1 MEKFAMRKLI
11 LSLDGG
17 GIRGAATTQFLAL
30 VDSEL
35 QARYRTT
42 LRDQVDLF
50 AGMST
55 GSIIALALATTRLSM
70 KEIDALYDV
79 EMAEKI
85 FEENKGLFEIDG
97 VNAPKYEASGKT
109 EILKQK
115 LGPET
120 KIGDVKDGKHVL
132 VVTYSVEKRKPI
144 VIKSTK
150 NNHVNLNAYQIADAS
165 SAAPTYFPTIEVDIA
180 PDALDGTHWLI
191 DGGVIANNPTMC
203 ALSEARRVWRDT
215 KLDDF
220 RVLSVGTGRMTRK
233 VNGRASRKWG
243 SAGWFAQGQI
253 LDILTDESI
262 VGYQA
267 GNMLA
272 DGTYIRVNSELKEQP
287 GLAVAPDDSMDD
299 VGQGNIRK
307 LRALGEFWFSRY
319 GAAAVE
325 LLVDQYVG
333 PSLDRIDPILGNPI
347 EVVGAQKTQPMPEV
361 GRYRG
366 IDPRPDAD
374 DIER

>member
-1 MEKFAMRKLI
+1 MRKMI

-17 GIRGAATTQFLAL
+17 GIRGAATTHFLAL
-30 VDSEL
+30 VDKEL
-35 QARYRTT
+35 QDKHQTT
-42 LRDQVDLF
+42 LRERVDLF
-50 AGMST
+50 AGTST
-55 GSIIALALATTRLSM
+55 GSIIALALARTSLSM
-70 KEIDALYDV
+70 EEIDALYDV

-109 EILKQK
+109 EILRQK
-115 LGPET
+115 LGSDT
-120 KIGDVKDGKHVL
+120 KVGDGRDGKHVL

-150 NNHVNLNAYQIADAS
+150 SDHVNLNAYQVADAS
-165 SAAPTYFPTIEVDIA
+165 SAAPTYFPTIEVDID
-180 PDALDGTHWLI
+180 PGDLDGTHWLI

-215 KLDDF
+215 KLDDV

-253 LDILTDESI
+253 LDILTDETI

-287 GLAVAPDDSMDD
+287 GLAAAPDDSMDD
-299 VGQGNIRK
+299 VGKGNIRK
-307 LRALGEFWFSRY
+307 LRSLGQFWFKRY
-319 GAAAVE
+319 GTDAVA
-325 LLVDQYVG
+325 LLMDRYEG
-333 PSLDRIDPILGNPI
+333 PSLDRIDPVVGNPI
-347 EVVGAQKTQPMPEV
+347 KIVGATE
-361 GRYRG
+361 
-366 IDPRPDAD
+366 DPADA
-374 DIER
+374 